1 MESGAGE
8 SGQEEKERWLEED
21 FWANPAFA
29 ERAIKAAQQLDNA
42 KEWISLEDLRKRR
55 AAAIDARKVKGA
67 KSPTI
72 R

>member
-8 SGQEEKERWLEED
+8 SGQEEKERWLAED
-21 FWANPAFA
+21 FWANQEFA
-29 ERAIKAAQQLDNA
+29 ERAIKAAQELDNA
-42 KEWISLEDLRKRR
+42 KEWISLEDLKKRR